1 MADGSIAVT
10 RSRIAELVGGLLA
23 KRNITIAP
31 DPSADLRRSG
41 LSSLDMVNLMLAVEA
56 QFDIEIPPA
65 DMTPANFRSIVSIEA
80 VVQRLAFA

>member
-41 LSSLDMVNLMLAVEA
+41 LSSLDMVNLMLAVET
-56 QFDIEIPPA
+56 QFDIEIPPTE
-65 DMTPANFRSIVSIEA
+65 MTPANFRSIMSIEA
-80 VVQRLAFA
+80 VVRRLAFV

>member
-41 LSSLDMVNLMLAVEA
+41 LSSLDMVNLMLAVET
-56 QFDIEIPPA
+56 QFDIEIPPTE
-65 DMTPANFRSIVSIEA
+65 MTPANFRSIVSIEA
-80 VVQRLAFA
+80 VVRRLAFV